1 VEFVMLGPDGDAGTR
16 RRNDASCVLQVR
28 SRHGNIL
35 LPADIEAGTEKR
47 LVQQWGG
54 RLRSEILVAPHHGSK
69 TSSTPA
75 FIDAVA
81 PRHVLFPVGYRNR
94 YRHAHPDVVRR
105 YVERG
110 VVLHDS
116 PSAGALEF
124 RLGAGGLN
132 ATAYRTWQRRYWYEN

>member
-1 VEFVMLGPDGDAGTR
+1 
-16 RRNDASCVLQVR
+16 
-28 SRHGNIL
+28 L